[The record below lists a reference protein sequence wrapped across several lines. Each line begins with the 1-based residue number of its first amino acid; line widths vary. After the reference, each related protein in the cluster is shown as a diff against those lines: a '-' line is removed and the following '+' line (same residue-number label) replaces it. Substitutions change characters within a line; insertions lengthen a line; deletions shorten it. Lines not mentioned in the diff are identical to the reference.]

1 MNNMPFEFEVQ
12 FNKKDLIFGKCR
24 CCGES
29 SDEII
34 RQDGRCIDCFTEE
47 QFELQTQKKRK

>member
-12 FNKKDLIFGKCR
+12 FNKEDLVFGKCR